1 MTVLESLKNRAGLI
15 LSGAASFVVLVGG
28 MRLAS
33 GEPLVQPQTDLGIV
47 IGIAM
52 VALFCCSSTM
62 ARAYQMR
69 RPAGFDAWI
78 V

>member
-1 MTVLESLKNRAGLI
+1 MTVLELLKNRAGLI

-52 VALFCCSSTM
+52 VALYLVLNDT
-62 ARAYQMR
+62 RGGGR
-69 RPAGFDAWI
+69 
-78 V
+78 

>member
-1 MTVLESLKNRAGLI
+1 VNALESLKNRAGLI
-15 LSGAASFVVLVGG
+15 LSGAGSFVVLVGG

-52 VALFCCSSTM
+52 VSFYLVCND
-62 ARAYQMR
+62 MR
-69 RPAGFDAWI
+69 GGGR
-78 V
+78 

>member
-1 MTVLESLKNRAGLI
+1 MTILESLKNRAGLI

-52 VALFCCSSTM
+52 VALYLVLNDT
-62 ARAYQMR
+62 RGGGR
-69 RPAGFDAWI
+69 
-78 V
+78 

>member
-52 VALFCCSSTM
+52 VALYLVLNDT
-62 ARAYQMR
+62 RGGGR
-69 RPAGFDAWI
+69 
-78 V
+78 

>member
-1 MTVLESLKNRAGLI
+1 MTGLESLKNRAGLI

-33 GEPLVQPQTDLGIV
+33 GEPLVQPQIDLGIV

-52 VALFCCSSTM
+52 VSLYLVLNDT
-62 ARAYQMR
+62 RGGGR
-69 RPAGFDAWI
+69 
-78 V
+78 

>member
-15 LSGAASFVVLVGG
+15 VSGARSFVVLVGG

-52 VALFCCSSTM
+52 VALYLVLNDT
-62 ARAYQMR
+62 RGGGR
-69 RPAGFDAWI
+69 
-78 V
+78 

>member
-47 IGIAM
+47 IGIPM
-52 VALFCCSSTM
+52 VALYLVLNDT
-62 ARAYQMR
+62 RGGGR
-69 RPAGFDAWI
+69 
-78 V
+78 